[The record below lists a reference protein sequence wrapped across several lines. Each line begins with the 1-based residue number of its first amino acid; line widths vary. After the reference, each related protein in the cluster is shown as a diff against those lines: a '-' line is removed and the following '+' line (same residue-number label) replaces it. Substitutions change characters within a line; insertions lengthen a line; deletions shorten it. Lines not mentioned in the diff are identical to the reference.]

1 MALAAP
7 AFAIVRPRVVVT
19 RTGEARLL
27 DDVVAEIVEEYGSG
41 FVRLCGGSGSGK
53 TTALAH
59 LAAVFSHN
67 DNILFLDEP
76 TPNELETCSSESVTI
91 AAMPS
96 GSGRNLELALQ
107 PWGID
112 ELIEYLLAEHHDACG
127 SVIERLGT
135 TAKARWLP
143 ELACVVLD
151 RFAGD
156 SSLVDPEDA
165 LMQEIRS
172 QLSTAKQQLAVE
184 SLCVFMKI
192 GTIKEWET
200 AQAKVAKTGVPD
212 QVRGM
217 LRHSMVQLPLAGSH
231 LAERLEGRQP
241 WELERLWPA
250 ALIDDVGRRCAERDS
265 VLNKLRGAI
274 DSPWSRATQA
284 TAASVLCVA
293 QPGWKPEAPRRP
305 WEFQS
310 GVFCNAHWNGVN
322 LFRANLRACDFT
334 GADLSTAKLESANA
348 EAAVFVEA
356 RLQESSMIQLS
367 GTGADFRRANLERA
381 KLSKA
386 KLDRA
391 LLCEANLSGA
401 DLQQTNLSEADLTGA
416 KFSQAD
422 LRMAKLIGAKLGD
435 TDFTD
440 ADLRGA
446 DLSGVDLRSV
456 TLHDACLEG
465 TVLKA
470 VQWEDSH
477 LLNARLM
484 KAKLTGAHLTGTS
497 FPAANLSGADL
508 QRAGL
513 AEIDWEGADLSGADL
528 RESTFHL
535 GSSRSGLVGSTIACE
550 GSKTGFYT
558 DDFEDMTFKRPEE
571 IRKANLR
578 RADLRGVK
586 ADGVDFYLVDLRDAK
601 LDQKL
606 LEQAQ
611 GTGAILYDREP

>member
-1 MALAAP
+1 MAFATP
-7 AFAIVRPRVVVT
+7 AFAIVRPRVVT

-27 DDVVAEIVEEYGSG
+27 DDVIAELVEEYGSG
-41 FVRLCGGSGSGK
+41 FVRLCGGPGSGK

-67 DNILFLDEP
+67 DNIHFLDEP
-76 TPNELETCSSESVTI
+76 SSKDLESCSSDCITI

-96 GSGRNLELALQ
+96 GKGRNLEFALQ

-127 SVIERLGT
+127 SVIERLGKA
-135 TAKARWLP
+135 AKARWLP
-143 ELACVVLD
+143 ELACVVLE
-151 RFAGD
+151 RFARD
-156 SSLVDPEDA
+156 PSLIDPEDA
-165 LMQEIRS
+165 FTQQIYS
-172 QLSTAKQQLAVE
+172 QLPTAKHQLAVN
-184 SLCVFMKI
+184 SYCVVMKI
-192 GTIKEWET
+192 GSIDECET
-200 AQAKVAKTGVPD
+200 TRAQLAKIGVPD
-212 QVRGM
+212 RVRGI
-217 LRHSMVQLPLAGSH
+217 LRHSSVQLPLAAAH
-231 LAERLEGRQP
+231 LVERLISRKP

-250 ALIDDVGRRCAERDS
+250 ALIEKVGRCCAEQDP
-265 VLNKLRGAI
+265 VLQKLRGAV

-284 TAASVLCVA
+284 TAASILCVA
-293 QPGWKPEAPRRP
+293 CPGWRPEAPRRS
-305 WEFQS
+305 WEFQG
-310 GVFCNAHWNGVN
+310 GVFCNAHWSGAN

-334 GADLSTAKLESANA
+334 GADLTAAKLESANA
-348 EAAVFVEA
+348 EAAIFVEA
-356 RLQESSMIQLS
+356 RLQESSLIHMS
-367 GTGADFRRANLERA
+367 GTGADFRLANLE
-381 KLSKA
+381 KA
-386 KLDRA
+386 KLTKAKLIRA
-391 LLCEANLSGA
+391 LLCQANLASA
-401 DLQQTNLSEADLTGA
+401 DLQQTDLSEADLSQA
-416 KFSQAD
+416 KFHQAD
-422 LRMAKLIGAKLGD
+422 LRMAKLIGAKLED
-435 TDFTD
+435 TNFTN
-440 ADLRGA
+440 ADLRGT

-465 TVLKA
+465 AVLKA

-477 LLNARLM
+477 LMNARLM
-484 KAKLTGAHLTGTS
+484 KSNLSGAHLTGTS
-497 FPAANLSGADL
+497 FPAANLRGADL
-508 QRAGL
+508 RRTGL
-513 AEIDWEGADLSGADL
+513 AEIDWERADLSGADL

-578 RADLRGVK
+578 GADLRGVR

-611 GTGAILYDREP
+611 HTGAILYDREP